1 MNLILENRTQE
12 KNPFL
17 EKSFLSVRKSI
28 AESHLSEDIKKEFSS
43 FLAFDAITEKN
54 FKRIFEIMI
63 ETWWDKKFFVYDED
77 YLKEDFYKSA
87 IKIFLKVWEDI
98 FRETWM
104 ELN

>member
-1 MNLILENRTQE
+1 M
-12 KNPFL
+12 
-17 EKSFLSVRKSI
+17 RKSI
-28 AESHLSEDIKKEFSS
+28 DESHLLEDIKKGFSS

-63 ETWWDKKFFVYDED
+63 ETWWDKKFFVYDEG

-104 ELN
+104 ELNYKKRAKIALFL

>member
-1 MNLILENRTQE
+1 
-12 KNPFL
+12 
-17 EKSFLSVRKSI
+17 VRKSI
-28 AESHLSEDIKKEFSS
+28 DESHLSEDIKKEFSR
-43 FLAFDAITEKN
+43 FLSFDAITEKN